1 MKIEVSENEVIRS
14 AELLAMAME
23 MENLLTKGTGEFVLR
38 VSRHDG
44 SSKPERYVARGKTIY
59 GDYNNPL
66 NAEVAVAELARET
79 ARKFLADAA
88 AIYRKHMP
96 IPVTVEEKGKK

>member
-1 MKIEVSENEVIRS
+1 MKVEVSESEVIRS

-23 MENLLTKGTGEFVLR
+23 MENLLTKGTGEFVLK

-44 SSKPERYVARGKTIY
+44 SSQPERYVVRGRTIY
-59 GDYNNPL
+59 SDYRSPMH
-66 NAEVAVAELARET
+66 AEVAVAELAREV
-79 ARKFLADAA
+79 AKKFLADAA